1 MMCHPGKW
9 FALVA
14 LLGAIVI
21 LSGACGAGSPAETS
35 LAQPTTPA
43 ATSTPWVT
51 ATATAIPPATATAS
65 PPDTSAERAMPAHT
79 AVPRTP
85 TAAVTTSTALP
96 PTQQPNVAAVG
107 LDCSLS
113 PVIAPTAAPNPGQ
126 TERDPSTGLHVTG
139 RAQMLGLATYRLR
152 VTGLVDHPL
161 ELTYNEIRCLPRI
174 EDNPLLTCP
183 RTFQD
188 RATWAGASLIDLLQ
202 LAGVQAEAEKV
213 QFVSADGFKATLS
226 LERAL
231 QPGNFL
237 AYEWEGEPLPRLH
250 GFPLRAV
257 LPAEIGFYWVKWLVE
272 IQVQ

>member
-1 MMCHPGKW
+1 
-9 FALVA
+9 
-14 LLGAIVI
+14 
-21 LSGACGAGSPAETS
+21 
-35 LAQPTTPA
+35 LA
-43 ATSTPWVT
+43 
-51 ATATAIPPATATAS
+51 
-65 PPDTSAERAMPAHT
+65 
-79 AVPRTP
+79 
-85 TAAVTTSTALP
+85 
-96 PTQQPNVAAVG
+96 

-139 RAQMLGLATYRLR
+139 KVQMLDLETYRLR

-161 ELTYNEIRCLPRI
+161 ALSYDQIRCLPRI
-174 EDNPLLTCP
+174 EDRPLLTCP

-188 RATWAGASLIDLLQ
+188 RATWAGASLTELLAH
-202 LAGVQAEAEKV
+202 AGVQDGAEKV
-213 QFVSADGFKATLS
+213 QFVSADGFRATLS

-231 QPGNFL
+231 QPDSFL

-272 IQVQ
+272 IHVQ